1 MMLEVQDK
9 KNFTYNVGSWA
20 GEVSHV
26 EIGEE
31 AEGGGS
37 RPVDASA
44 RISPAG
50 AEYLEHVICEYF
62 VDILLSLD
70 NNNGISS

>member
-1 MMLEVQDK
+1 MMLEVHDK
-9 KNFTYNVGSWA
+9 RKNFTYNVGSWA

-62 VDILLSLD
+62 VD